1 MSIKIC
7 GHDVRFSNPIK
18 FYTLFKTLTLL
29 MVLNMLVI
37 APSFAEEARRTT
49 SNTSSV
55 TAMALVMA
63 LGLRNV
69 PGPVQRAAKQQPQQN
84 SNLPSAQRQALLLP
98 CDKGCAPAR
107 STTAS
112 QPRMAM
118 EK

>member
-7 GHDVRFSNPIK
+7 GRNVRFQKPIK
-18 FYTLFKTLTLL
+18 IYTLLKTFALFTMINTL
-29 MVLNMLVI
+29 VA
-37 APSFAEEARRTT
+37 APSFAETAKRTQ

-69 PGPVQRAAKQQPQQN
+69 SGPVQHQPKQD
-84 SNLPSAQRQALLLP
+84 SSTSQRQALLLP
-98 CDKGCAPAR
+98 CDEGCAPAR
-107 STTAS
+107 SSKTS
-112 QPRMAM
+112 QPRMVM